1 MARPTRNSPRPK
13 NGARVAAADLAL
25 LLVYGGVVVYFLRR
39 FVVFRR
45 WPSLGVALLP
55 CGWIVVAV
63 AGVRTFAA
71 VKWAGVA
78 AGLLLL
84 GLVLEADRSER

>member
-1 MARPTRNSPRPK
+1 MSP
-13 NGARVAAADLAL
+13 ADFAL
-25 LLVYGGVVVYFLRR
+25 LVVYGGVVVYFLRR
-39 FVVFRR
+39 FVVYRR

-63 AGVRTFAA
+63 AGVQTFAA
-71 VKWAGVA
+71 VKWAGVG

-84 GLVLEADRSER
+84 GLVLDADRSER